1 MLTDSRQRHRGFPS
15 VSAESHRETTSS
27 VLMGN
32 YLLMKVMCDGKHPE
46 QKLNG
51 PRGEILLLKPP
62 HDESFSLTW
71 CPRCRCRCP
80 LSW

>member
-32 YLLMKVMCDGKHPE
+32 YLLMKVMCDGK
-46 QKLNG
+46 LRN
-51 PRGEILLLKPP
+51 RN
-62 HDESFSLTW
+62 
-71 CPRCRCRCP
+71 
-80 LSW
+80 